1 MGARGGSRTLG
12 VVVFSLCLLWCFHSP
27 MVPFSTCG
35 SQCPIP
41 IRHSPALGCSQQAP
55 ATVWI
60 PKSPGG
66 DPKLS
71 LVSTSRVR
79 APGQGVHGLG
89 ATPAVPW
96 GSLGWIWICSCSDH
110 EEQPLCQEVVN
121 PKNRVGLGITKSCD
135 GPAAFSHCPGPAR
148 WDRRALSAP
157 EHGPTGLL
165 STKTHKPSLSSIASL
180 ITQMR
185 PLCLARPRRSRR
197 CSGAAPATPFPFGSI
212 FLFIDVKFPSFSMP
226 RT

>member
-12 VVVFSLCLLWCFHSP
+12 VVVFFLCLLWCFHSP

-35 SQCPIP
+35 SQYPIP

-79 APGQGVHGLG
+79 APGQGVHRLR

-110 EEQPLCQEVVN
+110 EEQPSCQEVVN
-121 PKNRVGLGITKSCD
+121 PKNRVGLGITESSD
-135 GPAAFSHCPGPAR
+135 GPTASPTAR
-148 WDRRALSAP
+148 AQHAGTEGLCQ
-157 EHGPTGLL
+157 LL
-165 STKTHKPSLSSIASL
+165 S
-180 ITQMR
+180 MV
-185 PLCLARPRRSRR
+185 PLGFCPPRHTNPPCLQ
-197 CSGAAPATPFPFGSI
+197 
-212 FLFIDVKFPSFSMP
+212 LHH
-226 RT
+226 